1 MVNRRMSARQVLAL
15 VRRLARREE
24 LTVVELRGR
33 DKGSHRLYR
42 LVDVGGSEVIRFGVT
57 DHPGDVSWLV
67 LRRLEERLAPVFG
80 EDWTE
85 KQR

>member
-1 MVNRRMSARQVLAL
+1 MSARQVLAL

-24 LTVVELRGR
+24 LTVVELPDRG
-33 DKGSHRLYR
+33 KGSHRLYR
-42 LVDVGGSEVIRFGVT
+42 LVYAGGSEVVRFGVT

-67 LRRLEERLAPVFG
+67 LRRLEERLEPVFG

-85 KQR
+85 RQR

>member
-24 LTVVELRGR
+24 LILVELPGRG
-33 DKGSHRLYR
+33 KASHRLYR
-42 LVDVGGSEVIRFGVT
+42 LVDAGGSEVVRFGVT

-67 LRRLEERLAPVFG
+67 LRRLEERLEPVFG
-80 EDWTE
+80 KDWTE
-85 KQR
+85 KER

>member
-1 MVNRRMSARQVLAL
+1 
-15 VRRLARREE
+15 
-24 LTVVELRGR
+24 
-33 DKGSHRLYR
+33 
-42 LVDVGGSEVIRFGVT
+42 LVDAGGSEVVRFGVT

-85 KQR
+85 KER